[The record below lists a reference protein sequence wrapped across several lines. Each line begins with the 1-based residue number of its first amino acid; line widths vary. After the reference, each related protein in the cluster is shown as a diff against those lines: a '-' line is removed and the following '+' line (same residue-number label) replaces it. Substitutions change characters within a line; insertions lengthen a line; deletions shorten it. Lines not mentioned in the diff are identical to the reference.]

1 MLADGGDEGFPAAM
15 AADDKGVVPRRLQ
28 GGRKVDEA
36 ADTGD
41 AGHRAARDVREQG
54 GQAEKA
60 DVAGHEDGHGPFL
73 IGQRSGKLTNI
84 VTPVRRDQALPGS
97 RKRRQHPLV
106 ADEDGRSLYGR
117 FGLPRQQSRIAGP
130 CADNIYVHGMSP
142 FMGARRSQSARTQ
155 MPRCGNSFKR
165 TTSLR
170 VTLARKNFPNGAIF
184 RELRLPYLPE

>member
-28 GGRKVDEA
+28 GSRKVDEA
-36 ADTGD
+36 ADAGD
-41 AGHRAARDVREQG
+41 ADHRAARDVREQG

-60 DVAGHEDGHGPFL
+60 DVAGYEDGHGPIL

-106 ADEDGRSLYGR
+106 ADEDGRSI
-117 FGLPRQQSRIAGP
+117 PS
-130 CADNIYVHGMSP
+130 ADMSLIKMVLILHYRSVHLKTN
-142 FMGARRSQSARTQ
+142 QIT
-155 MPRCGNSFKR
+155 
-165 TTSLR
+165 
-170 VTLARKNFPNGAIF
+170 I
-184 RELRLPYLPE
+184 PYYPSHS